1 MFKII
6 VSPLIDEQIKVQA
19 LASVTRN
26 SLGTIG
32 TISWGEEPTA
42 VVFENIATLEATD
55 LHRLV
60 ESASRVVLDEPGLIQ
75 IYMELSPGYVP
86 QLESEH
92 LNILFKLP
100 DSLEALLNRLG
111 G

>member
-1 MFKII
+1 MTRALIAGGCGFVGSHILRHFVQNTDWEL
-6 VSPLIDEQIKVQA
+6 VSLDRY
-19 LASVTRN
+19 SV
-26 SLGTIG
+26 SGT
-32 TISWGEEPTA
+32 
-42 VVFENIATLEATD
+42 